1 MCECGE
7 GGRAV
12 SVIIT
17 PLCVVSV
24 SLLEEEYESLHR
36 SVEDKRG
43 LEAIRKVSSFFI
55 LNFLLRYLLSIF
67 IVKTTGKQD

>member
-1 MCECGE
+1 M

>member
-1 MCECGE
+1 MCGE

>member
-1 MCECGE
+1 M
-7 GGRAV
+7 
-12 SVIIT
+12 
-17 PLCVVSV
+17 SV